1 MIDFIFIA
9 VCIMLLLFCLYYIY
23 DDSVNSSKIQ
33 KTINKYDNDVQEY
46 LKKVKDYESFI
57 KM

>member
-1 MIDFIFIA
+1 MIDFIFIIF
-9 VCIMLLLFCLYYIY
+9 CIIVLIFCSYYIY
-23 DDSVNSSKIQ
+23 NDSANPSKIQ
-33 KTINKYDNDVQEY
+33 KTINKYDNDVKEY